1 MNAPEAFVFPGHS
14 AAEWSLAVSAFC
26 VGAPFGCVLAGRW
39 AEYRGRRGA
48 LLLITWLFII
58 GGAIQSLAGSMYVI
72 MIARA
77 VIGLSSGA
85 STVLVPIYLG
95 ERECLIL
102 WQFKS
107 FFSPM

>member
-14 AAEWSLAVSAFC
+14 AEEWSLAVSAFC
-26 VGAPFGCVLAGRW
+26 VGAPFGCVLAGHW
-39 AEYRGRRGA
+39 AEFRGRRGT

-58 GGAIQSLAGSMYVI
+58 GGAIQSMAGSIYVI

-95 ERECLIL
+95 ERECSL
-102 WQFKS
+102 
-107 FFSPM
+107 